1 MRIVT
6 GLSDQARLEV
16 DALLGDRDAKAT
28 LAQQRTEAV
37 GLLGA
42 EIG

>member
-16 DALLGDRDAKAT
+16 DALLGDRDAQAA
-28 LAQQRTEAV
+28 LAAQRTEAI

-42 EIG
+42 EVG

>member
-1 MRIVT
+1 MAIVT
-6 GLSDQARLEV
+6 GLPEQARLEV
-16 DALLGDRDAKAT
+16 DALLGDRDARAT
-28 LAQQRTEAV
+28 LAQQRTEAI